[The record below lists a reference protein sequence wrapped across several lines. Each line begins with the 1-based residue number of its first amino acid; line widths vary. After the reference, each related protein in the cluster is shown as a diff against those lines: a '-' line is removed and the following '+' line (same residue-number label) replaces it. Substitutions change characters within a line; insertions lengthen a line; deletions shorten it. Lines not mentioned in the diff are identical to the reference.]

1 MSPPW
6 SDGPQSVPRNCHV
19 CLLELGSSV
28 YSSLAQG
35 SLVTAPT
42 DGPFDKFRDADS
54 TVFSGAAK
62 SEIATAFR
70 PGMTID
76 QSYRLVEAIGQG
88 AMGVVFSCTHLV
100 LQKNYALK
108 FLLTDELTSEAWNR
122 FQVEAK
128 ALAKLNHRGIVGIH
142 NMGVHHGSAY
152 GTGIS
157 IDTPYYVMDL
167 LSGENLDDLLKKS
180 GPLTVDRALDYF
192 IQVADALHSA
202 HTQGVVHRDIKPSN
216 LMLLRDQ
223 KGLVTQI
230 KIVDFGIAR
239 VNRSG
244 HGAQSQTATGL
255 VFGTPYYMSPEQC
268 RGERVDHRADIYSL
282 GCTLFEAL
290 TGEPPFK
297 GNNAFQTF
305 MMHQGDDAPSLESR
319 RAEGAAAEE
328 FPDSLEAVVA
338 KTLQK
343 NPAERYQSM
352 QQLKHDLER
361 VQQGKDV
368 STRGLRSTISP
379 ISPGQELF
387 HSGRLDFSGS
397 DKRSG
402 RFESADNES
411 SEVDGTEDDID
422 SFEPKGFLS
431 RPIVWAGLAAILTA
445 VLIGTLSMLL
455 FRPQEPV
462 KESGEAEG
470 LFSILSDNLSP
481 PSLLEEVGASDA
493 ERKYFRD
500 FDWATELKCEEHFKD
515 LAKAF
520 MNSTAGRGKAENMFK
535 AGGIYYFPTDVY
547 LGGIQ
552 FDNAPIQHTIGA
564 MPVPRR
570 PSGEEREVHYY
581 FGALTEGYPELLD
594 RFGPD
599 DLTGIDM
606 KVNNPLEAIRRLEK
620 WHRLKDLSFFNG
632 MTKSLPTFEDK
643 IENTMLHE
651 DMLPHV
657 DKFRNLRSLGLG
669 GKDLTGSAIA
679 KMTLLKRLKTL
690 KIKGIRDANSLIAVL
705 PQFDNIEELWLMSLK
720 LEDQDLEPLTKM
732 KNLKSLRITRSH
744 LSPDSLA
751 YFKRMPSLQHLKLD
765 RSWPEAKKQEFV
777 AAIPGYEFE
786 PVFDPYFW
794 HLGPGEN
801 HLGAILK

>member
-1 MSPPW
+1 
-6 SDGPQSVPRNCHV
+6 
-19 CLLELGSSV
+19 
-28 YSSLAQG
+28 
-35 SLVTAPT
+35 VTAPT
-42 DGPFDKFRDADS
+42 DGPFDKFRDADG
-54 TVFSGAAK
+54 TVTSGAAK

-76 QSYRLVEAIGQG
+76 QSYRLIEAIGQG

-100 LQKNYALK
+100 LQKNYAIK
-108 FLLTDELTSEAWNR
+108 FLLADELSSEAWNR

-142 NMGVHHGSAY
+142 NMGIHHGL
-152 GTGIS
+152 
-157 IDTPYYVMDL
+157 DDNTPYYVMDL

-180 GPLTVDRALDYF
+180 GPLTVERALDYF

-216 LMLLRDQ
+216 LMLLRDK
-223 KGLVTQI
+223 KGLISQI

-244 HGAQSQTATGL
+244 HGSQSQTATGL

-290 TGEPPFK
+290 TGQPPFK
-297 GNNAFQTF
+297 GSNAFQTF
-305 MMHQGDDAPSLESR
+305 MMHQGDDVPSLESR
-319 RAEGAAAEE
+319 RAEAVGGEK
-328 FPDSLEAVVA
+328 FSHGLEALVT

-343 NPAERYQSM
+343 NAAERYQSM
-352 QQLKHDLER
+352 EQLKHDLER

-368 STRGLRSTISP
+368 STRGLRNTIAP
-379 ISPGQELF
+379 NQQLF
-387 HSGRLDFSGS
+387 DSGRLDFSGG
-397 DKRSG
+397 DKGNG
-402 RFESADNES
+402 RFGRADDES
-411 SEVDGTEDDID
+411 SNVDDTEYDSD
-422 SFEPKGFLS
+422 SFAQKGFFA
-431 RPIVWAGLAAILTA
+431 RPIVWAGLAAVLTA
-445 VLIGTLSMLL
+445 ALIGTLSLVL
-455 FRPQEPV
+455 FRPTNVV
-462 KESGEAEG
+462 KIDTEADG
-470 LFSILSDNLSP
+470 LSSILGDGLSP
-481 PSLLEEVGASDA
+481 AYVLEEVGASAA
-493 ERKYFRD
+493 EKEYFRK
-500 FDWATELKCEEHFKD
+500 FDWVTELKCEDFFTKKAD
-515 LAKAF
+515 AF
-520 MNSTAGRGKAENMFK
+520 MSSTAALGTAANKFK
-535 AGGIYYFPTDVY
+535 VNGVFYFPHDVY

-552 FDNAPIQHTIGA
+552 FGSEPIQHTAGA
-564 MPVPRR
+564 MPVPRSS
-570 PSGEEREVHYY
+570 SGEEKEVHYY
-581 FGALTEGYPELLD
+581 FSVLTKSYPELLD
-594 RFGPD
+594 RFGPA

-606 KVNNPLEAIRRLEK
+606 KIDHPKEALERLKK

-632 MTKSLPTFEDK
+632 MTKSMPTFEDK

-651 DMLPHV
+651 DLLPTINT
-657 DKFRNLRSLGLG
+657 FQNLRSLGLG
-669 GKDLTGSAIA
+669 GKDLRGSAIA

-690 KIKGIRDANSLIAVL
+690 KIKGIKDANSLIAVL
-705 PQFDNIEELWLMSLK
+705 PRFDNIEELWLMSLK
-720 LEDQDLEPLTKM
+720 LEDRDLEPLTHM

-744 LSPDSLA
+744 LSPDSLG

-765 RSWPEAKKQEFV
+765 RSWPEAKKQEFI

-794 HLGPGEN
+794 HLGPGEK